1 MRNPTA
7 YRINVAVQVKYL
19 AEQSNESNNRF
30 VFAYT
35 VTISNEGN
43 QAVQLLN
50 RHWVITDANR
60 LVQEVR
66 GEGVIGEQP
75 IIPPGKKF
83 EYTSG
88 TALTTQVGTMTG
100 SYQMLGEDGTAFDA
114 AIPQFVLSVP
124 RTLH

>member
-1 MRNPTA
+1 MGNPA
-7 YRINVAVQVKYL
+7 SYCINVAVQVKYL

-30 VFAYT
+30 MFAYT
-35 VTISNEGN
+35 VTISNVGDR
-43 QAVQLLN
+43 AVQLLN

-88 TALTTQVGTMTG
+88 TALATQVGTMTG
-100 SYQMLGEDGTAFDA
+100 SYQMMGEDGTAFDA

>member
-1 MRNPTA
+1 MGTPA
-7 YRINVAVQVKYL
+7 SYCINVAVQVKYL

-30 VFAYT
+30 MFAYT
-35 VTISNEGN
+35 VTISNVGDR
-43 QAVQLLN
+43 AVQLLN

-88 TALTTQVGTMTG
+88 TALATQVGTMTG
-100 SYQMLGEDGTAFDA
+100 SYQMMGEDGTAFDA